1 MSKGEDY
8 QGGRDFDSLKAFV
21 MDQLEVK
28 CNVNEPSECS
38 DREKGYIEKMKA
50 KTEEERTNETE
61 RLASM
66 IGNSMKKELKQW
78 ISQRLHILKSL
89 EQGTTGDEL

>member
-1 MSKGEDY
+1 
-8 QGGRDFDSLKAFV
+8 

-28 CNVNEPSECS
+28 CNVYEPSECTE
-38 DREKGYIEKMKA
+38 REKGYIEKMKA
-50 KTEEERTNETE
+50 KTEDERAKETE

-66 IGNSMKKELKQW
+66 IGKSMKKELKQW

-89 EQGTTGDEL
+89 EQGSSDEL